1 VLSNL
6 RIIDSIKQVED
17 EIILVSRTKM
27 RICRRVGTSHSIKE
41 ERKKKMKYGV
51 GIDVSKGKSTVAII
65 SVVGEVV
72 EETFEITHD
81 LAGLKLLEE
90 KVKDISKDDLKIVM
104 EETGTYHLPIFS
116 YLIDKDYFVVC
127 ENALK
132 IKKYLDRGLRKAKT
146 DKKDSYKLAEYCCDN
161 WYKLKRQ
168 HVNDEIYDNL
178 RFLSRQ
184 YISSI
189 EMQVQE
195 KINFSNLCDLL
206 FPGYYQLLDEN
217 NFLLGLEIFAKY
229 YHPEIVVNKKQS
241 QFVNEIDK
249 IAKKLGHKGAGI
261 KLANKIYNLA
271 LETIPVRPNNK
282 YTQLSAISCVDVLI
296 LQIKT
301 SKEIISNMD
310 ELARELPEYEEISDI
325 PGCGKRL
332 TSRVIAEIGDI
343 RRFKNAGS
351 LIAYAG
357 LDAPPYQSGQFEATN
372 RHISKRG
379 NKYLRK
385 TGYEIMKSIKSC
397 GNENSELKKYIIKK
411 ENEGKAKKVA
421 KIAGLNKFLRMYYG
435 IVKRKYKEIE
445 IW

>member
-1 VLSNL
+1 
-6 RIIDSIKQVED
+6 
-17 EIILVSRTKM
+17 
-27 RICRRVGTSHSIKE
+27 
-41 ERKKKMKYGV
+41 MKYGV

-65 SVVGEVV
+65 SVVGEVI
-72 EETFEITHD
+72 EEPFEITHD
-81 LAGLKLLEE
+81 LYGLKLLEE
-90 KVKDISKDDLKIVM
+90 KIKDIPKEDLKIVM
-104 EETGTYHLPIFS
+104 EETGTYHLPVFS
-116 YLIDKDYFVVC
+116 YLIDKGYFVIA

-161 WYKLKRQ
+161 WYKLNKQ
-168 HVNDEIYDNL
+168 YENDEIYQNL
-178 RFLSRQ
+178 KFLSRR

-189 EMQVQE
+189 EIQVQE
-195 KINFSNLCDLL
+195 KVGFSNLCDLL
-206 FPGYYQLLDEN
+206 FPGYYQLLDDN
-217 NFLLGLEIFAKY
+217 TFILGLEVFKKY
-229 YHPEIVVNKKQS
+229 YHPEIITNKKQS

-249 IAKKLGHKGAGI
+249 LAKKLGHKRAGI
-261 KLANKIYNLA
+261 TLANKIYNLA
-271 LETIPVRPNNK
+271 LNTVSVCPNNK
-282 YTQLSAISCVDVLI
+282 YSQLSAISCADALI

-310 ELARELPEYEEISDI
+310 ELARELPEYEVISEIS
-325 PGCGKRL
+325 GCGKKL

-351 LIAYAG
+351 IIAYAG

-385 TGYEIMKSIKSC
+385 TGYEVMKSIKAS
-397 GNENSELKKYIIKK
+397 GNENSEIKTYIVKK
-411 ENEGKAKKVA
+411 ESEGKAKKVA
-421 KIAGLNKFLRMYYG
+421 KIAGLNKFLRQYYG
-435 IVKRKYKEIE
+435 IVKRKYKELE